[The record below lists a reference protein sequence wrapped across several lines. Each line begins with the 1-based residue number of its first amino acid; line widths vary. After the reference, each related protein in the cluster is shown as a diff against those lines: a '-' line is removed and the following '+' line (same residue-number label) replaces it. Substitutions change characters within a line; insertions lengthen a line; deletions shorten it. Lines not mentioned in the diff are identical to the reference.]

1 MIQFRNRDELGLP
14 DQGQRRH
21 GLTGMRF
28 RFAGIMTLFAV
39 LALTLTACTGGPTE
53 PNWSDI
59 SLMDGNI
66 LLTFST
72 VMLQLDPVD
81 GSQVNLYDANGNVRT
96 DPSTNTAR
104 RWEIAA
110 SGGSSPTR
118 FYTTP
123 LNVADNLLL
132 AASYD
137 RKLIEIEQDTARV
150 IDING
155 TAIPGHMVADLLR
168 DGDVLYVPLAEK
180 DLLALTVDGYSQLW
194 RFSTTRGVWAT
205 PLLLDGVLYVT
216 SMDHFMYAVN
226 AETGEE
232 LWRIDLQGAIA
243 STPLLY
249 NGSLFVGNFARK
261 LFEISL
267 DGVIIAEYDTADW
280 VWGTPVIADDV
291 LYAADLVGNV
301 YALDISGEGFSELWR
316 RQIASRAIRPSPIV
330 YEDRLVVASRD
341 HYVYWLDRET
351 GEVIVR
357 HDVRGEVLAEMLL
370 IEPSE
375 TLIIGEPL
383 LLVSTMSR
391 ENLLFAFQADG
402 NSEPRWKYPR

>member
-1 MIQFRNRDELGLP
+1 
-14 DQGQRRH
+14 
-21 GLTGMRF
+21 MRF
-28 RFAGIMTLFAV
+28 RFARMMPLAVV
-39 LALTLTACTGGPTE
+39 LALALTACTGGPTE

-72 VMLQLDPVD
+72 IMLQLDPVD
-81 GSQVNLYDANGNVRT
+81 GSQVNLYDADGNVRT
-96 DPSTNTAR
+96 DPNTNTAR
-104 RWEIAA
+104 RWEITA

-123 LNVADNLLL
+123 ISVADNLLL

-137 RKLIEIEQDTARV
+137 RRLIEIEQDAARIV
-150 IDING
+150 DING

-180 DLLALTVDGYSQLW
+180 DLLALTIDGYSQLW
-194 RFSTTRGVWAT
+194 RFETTRGVWAT

-216 SMDHFMYAVN
+216 SMDHHMYAVD
-226 AETGEE
+226 AATGEE
-232 LWRIDLQGAIA
+232 LWRLDLGGAIA

-249 NGSLFVGNFARK
+249 DGSLYVGNFARK

-267 DGVIIAEYDTADW
+267 DGAIIAEYDTADW
-280 VWGTPVIADDV
+280 VWGTPVVADEV

-301 YALDISGEGFSELWR
+301 YALDISDDNFREVWR
-316 RQIASRAIRPSPIV
+316 RQIAARAIRPSPVI
-330 YEDRLVVASRD
+330 YEDRLIVASRD
-341 HYVYWLDRET
+341 HYVYWLNRET
-351 GEVIVR
+351 GEIIIR
-357 HDVRGEVLAEMLL
+357 HDVRGEVLSEMLL

-375 TLIIGEPL
+375 TLVIGEPL
-383 LLVSTMSR
+383 LLVGTMSR